1 MAIKKK
7 IIIFII
13 IILFLILSIMIPT
26 FIRKT
31 DIKRKKTEVQ
41 KEFYIESEENDKVLL
56 VFKNID
62 GIKQIVYPNGDVLY
76 VNGRNKIALDYSV
89 QKKQTYTFELQD
101 VNDNIYYESF
111 ITPTA
116 NVAII
121 RKDVNVTLED
131 MKDDI
136 TKQLNN
142 NKIATNFVNIII
154 GERSSIDSET
164 TDMSV
169 VFNSWNS
176 FGDGIWSYNSSAK
189 MIRNSK
195 NSEYFT
201 GYYAPNEDYTDIEL
215 SFNAKTTDGD
225 DDMIGAMIR
234 FNDNSSKYT
243 SYLFLLDGH
252 DYNGGVINGAYNGL
266 NKIQNKSLTNSLSP
280 ITKLSVNSSLRW
292 IRNTWQNYK
301 LIAKGNKIETYIDN
315 KLVASATDSS
325 ISSGTYGFLSF
336 SQANTYFKDI
346 TIKTLKEY
354 NLLEVLNKVNWTN
367 DDINVV
373 VNLNNSSEPAIQTN
387 ELVDLFN
394 NNNIYYLGVTKED
407 NQQEITEFLS
417 KINDRGKGIDST
429 DYDTYVQEITQF
441 LTQYM
446 NNQF

>member
-1 MAIKKK
+1 M
-7 IIIFII
+7 
-13 IILFLILSIMIPT
+13 
-26 FIRKT
+26 R
-31 DIKRKKTEVQ
+31 
-41 KEFYIESEENDKVLL
+41 
-56 VFKNID
+56 
-62 GIKQIVYPNGDVLY
+62 
-76 VNGRNKIALDYSV
+76 
-89 QKKQTYTFELQD
+89 
-101 VNDNIYYESF
+101 
-111 ITPTA
+111 
-116 NVAII
+116 
-121 RKDVNVTLED
+121 
-131 MKDDI
+131 DDI

-176 FGDGIWSYNSSAK
+176 FGDGIWSYDSSTK
-189 MIRNSK
+189 MMRNSK
-195 NSEYFT
+195 NSNYFT
-201 GYYAPNEDYTDIEL
+201 GYYAPNENYTDIEL
-215 SFNAKTTDGD
+215 NFNAKTTDSD

-243 SYLFLLDGH
+243 SYLFLLDRH
-252 DYNGGVINGAYNGL
+252 DNGGGINNGAYNGL
-266 NKIQNKSLTNSLSP
+266 NKIENKSFSLSS

-301 LIAKGNKIETYIDN
+301 LIAKGDKIETYIDN

-354 NLLEVLNKVNWTN
+354 KLLEVLNKVNWTN

-373 VNLNNSSEPAIQTN
+373 INLNNSSEPAIQTN

-394 NNNIYYLGVTKED
+394 NNNIYYLGVTTED
-407 NQQEITEFLS
+407 NKQEIAEFLN
-417 KINDRGKGIDST
+417 KINDRGKGIYST
-429 DYDTYVQEITQF
+429 DYDTYVQKITQF